1 MENIFAAILFA
12 LLTAAGTL
20 GVSSIGMFL
29 FHRNPEDRDSE
40 QRERFEYGFFGLA
53 GLVVMLLMWYAL

>member
-1 MENIFAAILFA
+1 MENIFAAVLFA

-29 FHRNPEDRDSE
+29 FHRNPDDRERE

-53 GLVVMLLMWYAL
+53 GIVVMLVMWYAL

>member
-1 MENIFAAILFA
+1 MENIFAAVLFA

-29 FHRNPEDRDSE
+29 FHRNPDDRDAE

-53 GLVVMLLMWYAL
+53 GIVVMLVMWYAL

>member
-12 LLTAAGTL
+12 VLTAAGTL
-20 GVSSIGMFL
+20 GVSSIGMFI
-29 FHRNPEDRDSE
+29 FHRNPNDRDEE

-53 GLVVMLLMWYAL
+53 GIVIMLLMWYAL